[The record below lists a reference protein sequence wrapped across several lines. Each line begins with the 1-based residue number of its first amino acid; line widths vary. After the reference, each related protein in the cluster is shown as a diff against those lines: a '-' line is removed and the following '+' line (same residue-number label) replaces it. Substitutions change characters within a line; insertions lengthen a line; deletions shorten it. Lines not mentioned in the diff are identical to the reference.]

1 MRGTVPGTFPSLSG
15 LPDTYIL
22 KVRTSHITS
31 HLTGHQSEGGQRG
44 VAIAGSMS
52 TTATHNQN
60 NTRLQSL
67 IRPYVWLSTVQKT
80 RVIRR
85 RIQYRTRTPWISN
98 TISAVLSMS
107 PESSI
112 KYSIHKKTL
121 RERCCYPSIPI
132 PPTHLPYP
140 FPHNGASLPPTP
152 TDKHVQYKQLRRP
165 ASQPG
170 IPFVRPC
177 ACKNKPPGFL
187 PLSALRHPA

>member
-1 MRGTVPGTFPSLSG
+1 MREGNAGLLSLAPCQQPLRTIKTTHVSKASSGRTCGSLLCRRRGSFGDVSNIAPGPLGYPILSVQYYQCKHISLDKCR
-15 LPDTYIL
+15 LPYFT
-22 KVRTSHITS
+22 
-31 HLTGHQSEGGQRG
+31 
-44 VAIAGSMS
+44 
-52 TTATHNQN
+52 N
-60 NTRLQSL
+60 NTGNNR
-67 IRPYVWLSTVQKT
+67 
-80 RVIRR
+80 
-85 RIQYRTRTPWISN
+85 
-98 TISAVLSMS
+98 S